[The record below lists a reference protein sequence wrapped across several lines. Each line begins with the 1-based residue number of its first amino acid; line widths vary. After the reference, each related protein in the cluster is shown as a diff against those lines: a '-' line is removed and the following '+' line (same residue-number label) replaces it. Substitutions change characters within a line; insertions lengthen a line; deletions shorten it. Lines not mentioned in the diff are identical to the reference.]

1 MCKLNNL
8 VVNLCSSESWWS
20 WSLLRKNSCNDVNRD
35 TINICIYYISFIS
48 QFFYIIKC
56 FFIYLIFISSVSVV
70 FSRFKL
76 NITRAHFIRR
86 AWSTCMR
93 CFSRRN
99 TCIGDN
105 SSEKKIILK
114 IIHQKPRHTFKQRHT
129 FQQRHTCQTS
139 LPCHS
144 CQTWQTCHAS
154 QALPTRPMC
163 LRSSKAPH
171 HSGGVVANEAARV
184 GGEKPELTLE
194 PHWWDVSAML
204 LAMGGQEASGGR
216 GKIKATQ
223 SRKV

>member
-1 MCKLNNL
+1 ML
-8 VVNLCSSESWWS
+8 
-20 WSLLRKNSCNDVNRD
+20 
-35 TINICIYYISFIS
+35 FIW
-48 QFFYIIKC
+48 
-56 FFIYLIFISSVSVV
+56 LIFISSVSVV
-70 FSRFKL
+70 FSRVKL

-86 AWSTCMR
+86 ACSTCMR

-99 TCIGDN
+99 TCIGVN
-105 SSEKKIILK
+105 SSEKEIILK
-114 IIHQKPRHTFKQRHT
+114 IIHQKPRHTLKQRHT

-171 HSGGVVANEAARV
+171 HSGGVAANEAARV
-184 GGEKPELTLE
+184 GGEGPASTIKN
-194 PHWWDVSAML
+194 HWWDVLAVL
-204 LAMGGQEASGGR
+204 LGTGGQEASGER
-216 GKIKATQ
+216 WKTKATQ